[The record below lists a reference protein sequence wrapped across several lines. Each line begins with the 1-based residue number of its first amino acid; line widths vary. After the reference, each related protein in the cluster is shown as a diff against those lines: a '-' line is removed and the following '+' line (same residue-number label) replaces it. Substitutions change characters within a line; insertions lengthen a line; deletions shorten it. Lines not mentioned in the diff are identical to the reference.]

1 MYNHPGHL
9 FLEQHDTVQTIEDVL
24 AYVHFLRRR
33 ANLDDLAP
41 ANLPAIYEHFG
52 IPTPKRAALP
62 NQQGLLLLPEMGLI
76 LINQDD
82 LETRQRFT
90 EAHELM
96 ELLFNALPDGKG
108 WAIHQKGP
116 FKHGTKEWLCNRGAA
131 DLLMPPKVFETRARE
146 EGVSFNTAQKLSRAY
161 YVSPT
166 AALVQ
171 LARLAPT
178 PHAVVL
184 WRMKHKKADETR
196 KNHPGQMSLF
206 GDPPPGPAQKLRVEW
221 VLRGQGF
228 LIPQNKS
235 VPEQSVIF
243 AAWQRGQF
251 TTGEEVLDLGAVQG
265 LFRSENLPFEVAGE
279 RRVLSLLEWRNSSGG
294 IRPV

>member
-9 FLEQHDTVQTIEDVL
+9 FLEQHTSVQTLDDVL

-33 ANLDDLAP
+33 ANIDDVSP

-62 NQQGLLLLPEMGLI
+62 NQQGLLLIPEIGLI

-108 WAIHQKGP
+108 WARHQKGP

-131 DLLMPPKVFETRARE
+131 DLLMPPHVFETRARE
-146 EGVSFNTAQKLSRAY
+146 EGVSFNTAQKLSRTFN
-161 YVSPT
+161 VSPT
-166 AALVQ
+166 ASLVQ
-171 LARLAPT
+171 LARLSPS

-184 WRMKHKKADETR
+184 WRMKHKKGDEAQ
-196 KNHPGQMSLF
+196 KNHPAQMSLF
-206 GDPPPGPAQKLRVEW
+206 GETPHGPAKKLRVEW
-221 VLRGQGF
+221 ALGKQNGF

-235 VPEQSVIF
+235 VPEQSAIF
-243 AAWQRGQF
+243 AAWQGGQF
-251 TTGEEVLDLGAVQG
+251 TAGEELLDLGAVQG
-265 LFRSENLPFEVAGE
+265 RFRSENLPFEAEGE
-279 RRVLSLLEWRNSSGG
+279 RRVLSLLEWRK
-294 IRPV
+294 